1 MLICQHQDLFL
12 IGSLLSKMHKYI
24 NDDDNGD
31 DDYDDYDDHK
41 HYKNYDITMFSKL
54 SLWYEKHTT

>member
-1 MLICQHQDLFL
+1 
-12 IGSLLSKMHKYI
+12 MHEYI

-31 DDYDDYDDHK
+31 DDYDDYDDHE
-41 HYKNYDITMFSKL
+41 HYKNYGITMVSKL